1 MPFIK
6 INQSISESFL
16 YYHSKF
22 KIKSMQEACET
33 QEKIKAQLPPISR
46 RIIVFDL
53 KTAELE

>member
-1 MPFIK
+1 
-6 INQSISESFL
+6 
-16 YYHSKF
+16 
-22 KIKSMQEACET
+22 MQEACET